1 MRALVLGK
9 GGREHALCWSLA
21 AGGADVFVMP
31 GSGGI
36 ATVADTVAG
45 DPLQTPQVLD
55 AVRRLQVDLVV
66 PGPEEPLVRG
76 IAEDLRAQGIPVFGP
91 DRQGAQ
97 IEASKA
103 YAKTLMRAA
112 GIPTAA
118 ASLCQDFGEVEQ
130 TLAVHP
136 DRTVV
141 KADGLAAGKGVIVA
155 EDASGARRAARRL
168 LGQYKSVLLE
178 ERLQGPEVSL
188 IAICRGRDYR
198 LLPFARDHK
207 RLLSGDL
214 GPNTGGMG
222 AFAPVLDTS
231 ITAEECAE
239 RTIAPLLRL
248 LDDRGMPY
256 TGALYAG
263 LILTERGPMVLE
275 YNVRF
280 GDPET
285 EVLLPAISG
294 SILPWLAGA
303 AAGRLPAESP
313 EVRRHALG
321 VVLAASGYPEDPE
334 TGGMIDGIEAAQ
346 AGGALIFHAG
356 TLKTEDGLWQ
366 VAGGRVLCVVG
377 VGEAPQHAR
386 DRAYAATGTI
396 RFPGAQWR
404 DDIGQNRDR

>member
-21 AGGADVFVMP
+21 AGGADVFALP
-31 GSGGI
+31 GSDGI
-36 ATVADTVAG
+36 ATVAEPVAG
-45 DPLQTPQVLD
+45 DPLQTSQVLD
-55 AVRRLQVDLVV
+55 AVRRLEIDLVV

-76 IAEDLRAQGIPVFGP
+76 IAEDLRAQGVAVFGP

-118 ASLCQDFGEVEQ
+118 ASLCQDFGAVEQ

-155 EDASGARRAARRL
+155 DDAAGARRAARRL
-168 LGQYKSVLLE
+168 LGPYKSVLLE
-178 ERLQGPEVSL
+178 ERLEGPEVSL
-188 IAICRGRDYR
+188 IAICDGRDYR

-207 RLLSGDL
+207 RLQSGDL

-222 AFAPVLDTS
+222 AFAPVTDTPLS
-231 ITAEECAE
+231 AEECAE

-248 LDDRGMPY
+248 LDDRGTPY
-256 TGALYAG
+256 RGALYAG

-285 EVLLPAISG
+285 QVLMPAITG
-294 SILPWLAGA
+294 SILPWLQGA
-303 AAGRLPAESP
+303 ADGRLPAEQP
-313 EVRRHALG
+313 QVRRHALG
-321 VVLAASGYPEDPE
+321 VVLAARGYPEEPA
-334 TGGMIDGIEAAQ
+334 TGDRITGLAAAE
-346 AGGALIFHAG
+346 AGGALVFHAG
-356 TLKTEDGLWQ
+356 TRKAGDHWT
-366 VAGGRVLCVVG
+366 VAGGRVVCVVG
-377 VGEAPQHAR
+377 VGAGAEDAR
-386 DRAYAATGTI
+386 GAAYVGAAAI
-396 RFPGAQWR
+396 SFPGAQWR
-404 DDIGQNRDR
+404 DDIGGVPGR

>member
-9 GGREHALCWSLA
+9 GGREHALAWSLA
-21 AGGADVFVMP
+21 AGGAEVFAMP
-31 GSGGI
+31 GSDGI
-36 ATVADTVAG
+36 ATVARPVAG
-45 DPLQTPQVLD
+45 DAADALQVLD
-55 AVRRLQVDLVV
+55 QVRRLKIDLVV
-66 PGPEEPLVRG
+66 PGPEEPLVLG
-76 IAEDLRAQGIPVFGP
+76 IAEDLRAQGVPVFGP

-118 ASLCQDFGEVEQ
+118 ASLCQDFGAVEQ

-155 EDASGARRAARRL
+155 EDAAGARRAARRL
-168 LGQYKSVLLE
+168 LGQHPSVLLE
-178 ERLQGPEVSL
+178 ERLRGPEVSL
-188 IAICRGRDYR
+188 IALCHGRDYR

-207 RLLSGDL
+207 RLLAGDL

-222 AFAPVLDTS
+222 AFAPVLDAAVN
-231 ITAEECAE
+231 AEECAE

-248 LDDRGMPY
+248 LDERGTPY

-285 EVLLPAISG
+285 QALLPALSG
-294 SILPWLAGA
+294 SILPWLTGA
-303 AAGRLPAESP
+303 ANGRLPAESP
-313 EVRRHALG
+313 RPSRHALG
-321 VVLAASGYPEDPE
+321 VVLAAAGYPDEPQ
-334 TGGMIDGIEAAQ
+334 TGAVIQGIEDAKAA
-346 AGGALIFHAG
+346 GALVFHAG
-356 TLKTEDGLWQ
+356 TRKQGGEWQ

-377 VGEAPQHAR
+377 QGDRPQEAR
-386 DRAYAATGTI
+386 DVAYDAVRRISFA
-396 RFPGAQWR
+396 GAQWR
-404 DDIGQNRDR
+404 DDIG